1 MIDIYNDPELYDAL
15 HKDIDNDKEIISHY
29 ARQCNGPILELASG
43 TGRLAKYIIDLGLPY
58 TGIDNSRPFLDK
70 ANNNFA
76 NKGSFLLHDMRDFN
90 LKKSYDFIFIGFNSF
105 LHNLTDEDAEN
116 CLHSVRSHLSKN
128 GLFLLSIFLPD
139 PIFLYREEYLF
150 DAKTYFDYKGK
161 KCRVME
167 KNVFDEENQ
176 INSLTWYL
184 ESDGV
189 LSDKPYFFQQRMYYP
204 HMMDILFEQSGLK
217 VLEKFGDWD
226 RSVLEET
233 SPLQIYICSTDN

>member
-29 ARQCNGPILELASG
+29 ARQCNGPVLELASG

-90 LKKSYDFIFIGFNSF
+90 LKQSYDFIFIGFNSF

-116 CLHSVRSHLSKN
+116 CLHSVRSHLSDS

-150 DAKTYFDYKGK
+150 EAKTYFDYKGK

-226 RSVLEET
+226 RSVLGEN
-233 SPLQIYICSTDN
+233 SPLQIYICSNSN

>member
-29 ARQCNGPILELASG
+29 ARQCNGPVLELASG

-76 NKGSFLLHDMRDFN
+76 NKGSFLLHDMREFN
-90 LKKSYDFIFIGFNSF
+90 LKKPYDFIFIGFNSF
-105 LHNLTDEDAEN
+105 LHNLTDGDAEN
-116 CLHSVRSHLSKN
+116 CLHSVRSHLSES

-150 DAKTYFDYKGK
+150 EVKTYFDYKGK

>member
-29 ARQCNGPILELASG
+29 ARQCNGPVLELASG

-90 LKKSYDFIFIGFNSF
+90 LKQSYDFIFIGFNSF
-105 LHNLTDEDAEN
+105 LHNLTDEDAKN
-116 CLHSVRSHLSKN
+116 CLHSVKSHLSKN
-128 GLFLLSIFLPD
+128 GLFILSIFLPD

-150 DAKTYFDYKGK
+150 EARTYFDYKGK

-226 RSVLEET
+226 RSVLGEN
-233 SPLQIYICSTDN
+233 SPLQIYICSNSN

>member
-29 ARQCNGPILELASG
+29 ARQCNGPVLELASG

-58 TGIDNSRPFLDK
+58 TGIDNSGPFLDK

-90 LKKSYDFIFIGFNSF
+90 LKQSYDFIFIGFNSF

-116 CLHSVRSHLSKN
+116 CLHSVRSHLSES

-150 DAKTYFDYKGK
+150 EAKTYFDYKGK

-233 SPLQIYICSTDN
+233 SPLQIYICSIDD

>member
-1 MIDIYNDPELYDAL
+1 MITVYSYYVLDLVHRGHLLMMKNSKAIA
-15 HKDIDNDKEIISHY
+15 
-29 ARQCNGPILELASG
+29 GPDGRLIVGIVSDEAVLKKKGNAPILSFSERLELAS
-43 TGRLAKYIIDLGLPY
+43 AIKYADVVVGQQNYTPY
-58 TGIDNSRPFLDK
+58 ENIE
-70 ANNNFA
+70 
-76 NKGSFLLHDMRDFN
+76 M
-90 LKKSYDFIFIGFNSF
+90 LKF
-105 LHNLTDEDAEN
+105 
-116 CLHSVRSHLSKN
+116 R
-128 GLFLLSIFLPD
+128 
-139 PIFLYREEYLF
+139 
-150 DAKTYFDYKGK
+150 
-161 KCRVME
+161 E

>member
-29 ARQCNGPILELASG
+29 ARQCNGPVLELASG

-58 TGIDNSRPFLDK
+58 TGIDNSEPFLDK

-90 LKKSYDFIFIGFNSF
+90 LKQSYDFIFIGFNSF
-105 LHNLTDEDAEN
+105 LHNLTDEDAKN
-116 CLHSVRSHLSKN
+116 CLHSVKSHLSKN

-150 DAKTYFDYKGK
+150 EAKTYFDYKGK

-226 RSVLEET
+226 RSVLGEN
-233 SPLQIYICSTDN
+233 SPLQIYICSNSN

>member
-29 ARQCNGPILELASG
+29 ARQCNGPVLELASG

-58 TGIDNSRPFLDK
+58 TGIDNSEPFLDK

-90 LKKSYDFIFIGFNSF
+90 LKQSYDFIFIGFNSF
-105 LHNLTDEDAEN
+105 LHNLTDEDAKN
-116 CLHSVRSHLSKN
+116 CLHSVKSHLSKN

-150 DAKTYFDYKGK
+150 EAKTYFDYKGK

>member
-29 ARQCNGPILELASG
+29 ARQCNGPVLELASG

-58 TGIDNSRPFLDK
+58 TGIDNSEPFLDK

-90 LKKSYDFIFIGFNSF
+90 LKQSYDFIFIGFNSF

-116 CLHSVRSHLSKN
+116 CLHSVRSHLSDS

-150 DAKTYFDYKGK
+150 EAKTYFDYKGK

-226 RSVLEET
+226 RSVLGEN
-233 SPLQIYICSTDN
+233 SPLQIYICSNSN

>member
-29 ARQCNGPILELASG
+29 ARQCNGPVLELASG

-58 TGIDNSRPFLDK
+58 TGIDNSEPFLDK

-76 NKGSFLLHDMRDFN
+76 NKGSFLLYDMRDFN
-90 LKKSYDFIFIGFNSF
+90 LKQSYDFIFIGFNSF

-116 CLHSVRSHLSKN
+116 CLHSVRSHLSES

-150 DAKTYFDYKGK
+150 EAKTYFDYKGK

-226 RSVLEET
+226 RSVLGEN
-233 SPLQIYICSTDN
+233 SPLQIYICSNSN